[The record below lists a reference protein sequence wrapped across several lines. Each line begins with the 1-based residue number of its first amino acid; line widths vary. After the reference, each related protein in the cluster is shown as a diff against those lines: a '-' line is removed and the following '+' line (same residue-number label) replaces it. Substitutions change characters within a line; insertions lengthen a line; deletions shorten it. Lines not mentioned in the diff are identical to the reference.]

1 MSKHRRKGNNRGFT
15 LIEILLV
22 LLILSV
28 LAALTVPN
36 FVGQGEKARR
46 SAAKTEI
53 EANLGT
59 SLDLY
64 ELDNGR
70 YPTTEQGLQAL
81 ITEPTSAPVPKAW
94 KGPYVKKKKMI
105 PKDPWGND
113 YVYVSPGVHNTEEYD
128 LSSCGSDGVESAD
141 DIVNW
146 ESAANN

>member
-1 MSKHRRKGNNRGFT
+1 MSKKQKNNRGFT

-22 LLILSV
+22 LLIISI

-46 SAAKTEI
+46 SAAKAEI

-59 SLDLY
+59 ALDMY

-70 YPTTEQGLQAL
+70 YPTTEQGLRAL
-81 ITEPTSAPVPKAW
+81 LTEPTTAPVPKSW
-94 KGPYVKKKKMI
+94 NGPYLKKKKVI

-113 YVYVSPGVHNTEEYD
+113 YTYASPGTHNTDEYD
-128 LSSCGSDGVESAD
+128 LSSHGPDGVESAD
-141 DIVNW
+141 DVVNW
-146 ESAANN
+146 DSGANE

>member
-1 MSKHRRKGNNRGFT
+1 MSKKRKNNRGFT

-22 LLILSV
+22 LLIISI

-46 SAAKTEI
+46 SAAKAEI
-53 EANLGT
+53 EANMGT
-59 SLDLY
+59 ALDMY

-81 ITEPTSAPVPKAW
+81 ITEPTTSPAPKGW
-94 KGPYVKKKKMI
+94 KGPYLKKKKFI

-113 YVYVSPGVHNTEEYD
+113 YVYAAPGPHNSEEYD
-128 LSSCGSDGVESAD
+128 LSSYGPDGVESAD
-141 DIVNW
+141 DVVNW
-146 ESAANN
+146 ESASNE